1 MDSILRDNVRYG
13 KNSLLRFSVK
23 KDLKSLTRRIAYRG
37 GDVNTTAG
45 YSRRS
50 AVLPSP
56 LSIAAYYG
64 YEDMVKLL
72 LELGAQPSGQGKD
85 IPLAVAVSKRHKR
98 VALILLQSPDSIN
111 GDSGMTEGKLLQ
123 IASAAKM
130 VTLVSHLLER
140 RSELHT
146 RDVDTALYHV
156 LLGDTSK
163 ENILKRAFHHEV
175 YQIVLML
182 LQNGASP
189 DVRPRGKVMPKL
201 TTARLLSSRHPDPR
215 VRALLLDTVNPS
227 RPGEFRKSD
236 SRVGRSWVVP
246 SEVENAEPENSGP
259 TDSYAN
265 QVLFAKLGD
274 FLEKP
279 RDEKPL
285 AIEGQDVTNDWSA
298 HNEEMH
304 DIRYTSTILDIETF
318 LENTR
323 QLKTSEGSVTVETFP
338 GDAFPQLGTP
348 IETAQQAVRGIW
360 TSANPSIHLPYS
372 PPLRAPNA
380 RSTSVAS
387 QKRPSPTEQFPQLA
401 IPNQKSYESRRCVW
415 ADFLE
420 GPSTREIGAVG
431 CILSS
436 KKEQK
441 ANESTTKST
450 KKKAKW
456 VPLSI

>member
-1 MDSILRDNVRYG
+1 
-13 KNSLLRFSVK
+13 
-23 KDLKSLTRRIAYRG
+23 
-37 GDVNTTAG
+37 
-45 YSRRS
+45 
-50 AVLPSP
+50 
-56 LSIAAYYG
+56 
-64 YEDMVKLL
+64 MVKLL
-72 LELGAQPSGQGKD
+72 LELGAHPSGQGND
-85 IPLAVAVSKRHKR
+85 ILIAFAISNRHGR
-98 VALILLQSPDSIN
+98 VALIVLHSLESI
-111 GDSGMTEGKLLQ
+111 SGHPYITGGKLLRM
-123 IASAAKM
+123 ASVAKM
-130 VTLVSHLLER
+130 VTLVSYLLVR

-146 RDVDTALYHV
+146 RDADTDLYHA
-156 LLGDTSK
+156 LLGDISK
-163 ENILKRAFHHEV
+163 EYIIKQALHHDAF
-175 YQIVLML
+175 QIILML

-189 DVRPRGKVMPKL
+189 DVQPGGKIVPTL
-201 TTARLLSSRHPDPR
+201 STARLLSQRHPDPR
-215 VRALLLDTVNPS
+215 VRALFLDTVNSS

-246 SEVENAEPENSGP
+246 SEVENAEPENLGP

-298 HNEEMH
+298 RNEEMH
-304 DIRYTSTILDIETF
+304 DIHYTSTIFDIETF

-323 QLKTSEGSVTVETFP
+323 QLKASDGSVTVEIFP

-348 IETAQQAVRGIW
+348 METAQQAVRGIW
-360 TSANPSIHLPYS
+360 ASANPSVHLPYS
-372 PPLRAPNA
+372 PPLRTPNA

-401 IPNQKSYESRRCVW
+401 IPNQKSNESRRCVW
-415 ADFLE
+415 AEFLE
-420 GPSTREIGAVG
+420 DPSTREIGVVG

-436 KKEQK
+436 KKEQE

-450 KKKAKW
+450 RKKAKW

>member
-1 MDSILRDNVRYG
+1 MDSILRDNVRYR

-56 LSIAAYYG
+56 LSIAAYYS
-64 YEDMVKLL
+64 YKDMVKLL
-72 LELGAQPSGQGKD
+72 LELGAQPSSQGKD
-85 IPLAVAVSKRHKR
+85 IPLAVAVSKRHER

-111 GDSGMTEGKLLQ
+111 RDSGMTEGKLLQ

-130 VTLVSHLLER
+130 VTLMSHLLKR

-163 ENILKRAFHHEV
+163 ENILKRAFHHKV

-189 DVRPRGKVMPKL
+189 NVRPRGKVMPKL

-236 SRVGRSWVVP
+236 SQVSRS
-246 SEVENAEPENSGP
+246 
-259 TDSYAN
+259 
-265 QVLFAKLGD
+265 
-274 FLEKP
+274 
-279 RDEKPL
+279 
-285 AIEGQDVTNDWSA
+285 
-298 HNEEMH
+298 
-304 DIRYTSTILDIETF
+304 
-318 LENTR
+318 
-323 QLKTSEGSVTVETFP
+323 
-338 GDAFPQLGTP
+338 
-348 IETAQQAVRGIW
+348 
-360 TSANPSIHLPYS
+360 
-372 PPLRAPNA
+372 
-380 RSTSVAS
+380 
-387 QKRPSPTEQFPQLA
+387 
-401 IPNQKSYESRRCVW
+401 
-415 ADFLE
+415 
-420 GPSTREIGAVG
+420 
-431 CILSS
+431 
-436 KKEQK
+436 
-441 ANESTTKST
+441 
-450 KKKAKW
+450 
-456 VPLSI
+456 